1 MKANRRGFQCC
12 RVVWLF
18 ALALAALTGCAT
30 AQNRA
35 GNRLYAEQQ
44 YAQALLAYQDAQ
56 AELPEQ
62 PELRYNVGNTLHRLG
77 DYGRAISETL
87 QLRPDAPANLLQAA
101 AYNVG
106 NSLFRLEQFAA
117 AVEAYKQELRL
128 KPDDQDAKYNLE
140 LALRKLAEQQEQE
153 EQEQQEQ
160 EQAQETPTPSAGA
173 AGDSDTPTPQAADS
187 STTPSPQPDAEKT
200 PTPQATP
207 TGAAQ
212 AMTPQ
217 QALQLLEAL
226 AQDERTLQEIL
237 AQMERF
243 PDIVVDKDW

>member
-1 MKANRRGFQCC
+1 MKADGRGSQHSW
-12 RVVWLF
+12 VAWLLV
-18 ALALAALTGCAT
+18 LALAALTGCA
-30 AQNRA
+30 AVQNRA
-35 GNRLYAEQQ
+35 GNRLYAERQ

-77 DYGRAISETL
+77 DYSRAISETL
-87 QLRPDAPANLLQAA
+87 QLRPDAPAGLLQAA
-101 AYNVG
+101 AYNIG
-106 NSLFRLEQFAA
+106 NSLYRLEQFAA
-117 AVEAYKQELRL
+117 AVEAYKQALRL
-128 KPDDQDAKYNLE
+128 KSDDQDAKYNLE
-140 LALRKLAEQQEQE
+140 LALRKLAEQQEQ
-153 EQEQQEQ
+153 QEQQEQ
-160 EQAQETPTPSAGA
+160 AQGSETPTPSAGA
-173 AGDSDTPTPQAADS
+173 AGDSSTPTPQATDS
-187 STTPSPQPDAEKT
+187 STTPSPQSGAEKT
-200 PTPQATP
+200 PTPQATS

-212 AMTPQ
+212 AMTPE